1 MVNHFEFAFD
11 AQARTATLLG
21 REYSLATLLR
31 TVVFLGGYLL
41 LRPYLLQLSGKFQE
55 RDHAR
60 EVRDDGD
67 VSSPAATGR
76 VAPGGAA
83 GRGGD
88 DDADDGDDESD
99 AEDDGWGARA
109 RRRARAERRRISRE
123 QRAADEMEDQEL
135 AALLED

>member
-1 MVNHFEFAFD
+1 MANHFEFAFD
-11 AQARTATLLG
+11 AEARTATLMG
-21 REYSLATLLR
+21 REYSLTTLLR
-31 TVVFLGGYLL
+31 TLVFLGGYLL

-76 VAPGGAA
+76 VAPGGAT
-83 GRGGD
+83 G
-88 DDADDGDDESD
+88 DADDDDESD
-99 AEDDGWGARA
+99 AEDNGWGARA
-109 RRRARAERRRISRE
+109 RRRARAEQRRISRE
-123 QRAADEMEDQEL
+123 QREAEEMEDQEL